1 MTKGALSGEKRDST
15 HGTRR
20 CVYPI
25 RAKISSHSDEIGGT
39 SRGGVLH
46 VPDNKKR
53 VIPDPKLAVVR
64 ESGRWRISK
73 NGRQIEEVM
82 NQNAEL
88 AFFLVYFK
96 GAESSKDCHVAPRRT
111 QKTPMATRSAV
122 SWSVPRVSARMLIC
136 PENPFS
142 HMSSGPGVFPLHF
155 TICPRQASD
164 YLGAV
169 LKGIG
174 LPPWDYSWLFLI
186 RRRVQK
192 HLDSPDSSSL
202 SLSLFLK

>member
-82 NQNAEL
+82 SQNAEL
-88 AFFLVYFK
+88 AFFWFILKEQRAV
-96 GAESSKDCHVAPRRT
+96 
-111 QKTPMATRSAV
+111 KTVTWR
-122 SWSVPRVSARMLIC
+122 
-136 PENPFS
+136 
-142 HMSSGPGVFPLHF
+142 PGEHRKHLWQQEV
-155 TICPRQASD
+155 
-164 YLGAV
+164 
-169 LKGIG
+169 
-174 LPPWDYSWLFLI
+174 LFLGVC
-186 RRRVQK
+186 RGY
-192 HLDSPDSSSL
+192 LPAC
-202 SLSLFLK
+202 